1 MAAAGSSSAQTGS
14 GTVKLRSNSEYSSSQ
29 YEDSPNSSSTRARR
43 GPLVKR
49 LPWDPPKA
57 QTKTDVRKQQSRTQA
72 PAPQGTVT
80 SHVPLTTEEKSS
92 GSFSSKRNTSVVNAT
107 QKQQRVQQQQAVE
120 ESTQKTTQQSA
131 HGGSF
136 RHTSQQ
142 QPHATTQTGSMRA
155 TVPIKKDLPTSPPP
169 EEIDDRGMEDY
180 SDPPSAG
187 IRNPPP
193 PLKKQTSTTQQP
205 SKQTS
210 L

>member
-92 GSFSSKRNTSVVNAT
+92 GSFSSKRNTSAVNAT

-131 HGGSF
+131 HGSF